1 VSLWHYYGDTRQY
14 CGQKVA
20 LSTTGAFNGEEVV
33 VLPDTGLDFGPPE
46 SIDGNAVTF
55 DLVSARYVRHWSGK
69 SDRNSGIH
77 FMEIDVY
84 GEDHNYIRFDSC
96 DSSYDT
102 MLRVYSEDL
111 SVEKDDCDD
120 CGDCGV
126 QAVMDTDLPG
136 GEYVLVIEGYE
147 ADEGDYSVEMVCGD
161 MDDGMFDGA
170 IACGETVTGSTAGAP
185 NLVGNA
191 AGDRLYSF
199 VMAAEGAVQ
208 FDSCDSNFDTFL
220 RIISTQLDTELQ
232 SGDDDGDCGI
242 QTVMDAWLPAGEYVI
257 AVEGYESDEGDFTL
271 VMNCPAEGGTTL
283 DGTNIDA
290 MFLDGSIYCGETV
303 SGSTV
308 SAGNLVDG
316 SEGSSEHI
324 YAFEVTAE
332 MTGVTFDSCD
342 SEFDTYLRILQDT
355 GSQPDL
361 ANEVTGCDDCGDCD
375 AQTVLHV
382 DAAAAQREQLQHRH
396 GDRHVA
402 RRSGERELRSGQ
414 QPAEDNLPLD
424 GHRAGPRAQRLH
436 DGRHGI
442 LAAGLPTCVPDPA
455 AVRRRPGRRQRRVLQ
470 S

>member
-1 VSLWHYYGDTRQY
+1 
-14 CGQKVA
+14 
-20 LSTTGAFNGEEVV
+20 
-33 VLPDTGLDFGPPE
+33 LPDTGLDFGPPE
-46 SIDGNAVTF
+46 IIDGNRITF

-199 VMAAEGAVQ
+199 V
-208 FDSCDSNFDTFL
+208 
-220 RIISTQLDTELQ
+220 
-232 SGDDDGDCGI
+232 
-242 QTVMDAWLPAGEYVI
+242 
-257 AVEGYESDEGDFTL
+257 
-271 VMNCPAEGGTTL
+271 
-283 DGTNIDA
+283 
-290 MFLDGSIYCGETV
+290 
-303 SGSTV
+303 
-308 SAGNLVDG
+308 
-316 SEGSSEHI
+316 
-324 YAFEVTAE
+324 
-332 MTGVTFDSCD
+332 
-342 SEFDTYLRILQDT
+342 
-355 GSQPDL
+355 
-361 ANEVTGCDDCGDCD
+361 
-375 AQTVLHV
+375 
-382 DAAAAQREQLQHRH
+382 
-396 GDRHVA
+396 
-402 RRSGERELRSGQ
+402 
-414 QPAEDNLPLD
+414 
-424 GHRAGPRAQRLH
+424 
-436 DGRHGI
+436 
-442 LAAGLPTCVPDPA
+442 
-455 AVRRRPGRRQRRVLQ
+455 
-470 S
+470 